1 MNRDHRVTN
10 GNGLMKLSKPSLHL
24 VPTTAFTKK
33 RDNTFSDQSV
43 YLKKHILIV
52 DDDPSIAK
60 ALGELLTECGY
71 GVFSALNGQ
80 EGLHMVKQHVIDGIL
95 LDLEMPVMDGWT
107 MLDELRW
114 GNDNV
119 PVIVM
124 SGGVPVESMRSL
136 LREGAQGVL
145 PKPVSFGVLEK
156 KCFQIFGVPRREK
169 ARVPFQA
176 SIRERKPS
184 NTASYSPIQSGGR
197 P

>member
-1 MNRDHRVTN
+1 MNRDHKITN
-10 GNGLMKLSKPSLHL
+10 GNGLMKFSRPSLHL
-24 VPTTAFTKK
+24 VPTTGFTKK
-33 RDNTFSDQSV
+33 PDHTWSDQSV
-43 YLKKHILIV
+43 HLKKHILIV
-52 DDDPSIAK
+52 DDDPSFANL
-60 ALGELLTECGY
+60 LGELLTECGY
-71 GVFSALNGQ
+71 GVFYALNGRK
-80 EGLHMVKQHVIDGIL
+80 GLHMVKQHVIDGIL

-114 GNDNV
+114 RNDDV

-136 LREGAQGVL
+136 LREGAQGFL
-145 PKPVSFGVLEK
+145 PKPASLGVLEK
-156 KCFQIFGVPRREK
+156 KCFQIFGAPRREK

-184 NTASYSPIQSGGR
+184 NTASYFPIQSGGR